1 MDSVM
6 AFVQPAYEFVHAG
19 FSDVKSQI
27 TALIIALVAAF
38 VMKNWGR
45 LWLTAV
51 AAVVVH
57 ILVGILLPL
66 VTGTGFRVQDLVP
79 DFISVTF
86 WANAFALWVGY
97 VLVIAFFF
105 FLKHNVFR
113 MGRSSHA
120 HGHAH

>member
-19 FSDVKSQI
+19 FSDVRTQVA
-27 TALIIALVAAF
+27 ALIIAAVAAF
-38 VMKNWGR
+38 IMNAWGR
-45 LWLTAV
+45 LWSMAL

-57 ILVGILLPL
+57 LLVEMILPVLQGGRFMI
-66 VTGTGFRVQDLVP
+66 P
-79 DFISVTF
+79 DFIALGF
-86 WANAFALWVGY
+86 WANALALYVGY

-113 MGRSSHA
+113 MGRPSHA
-120 HGHAH
+120 HAH

>member
-19 FSDVKSQI
+19 FSDVRSQVA
-27 TALIIALVAAF
+27 ALIIAAVAAF
-38 VMKNWGR
+38 VMSSWGR
-45 LWLTAV
+45 LWATAL

-57 ILVGILLPL
+57 ILVGMLLPVL
-66 VTGTGFRVQDLVP
+66 QGGAFTIP
-79 DFISVTF
+79 DFIALAF
-86 WANAFALWVGY
+86 WANALALYVGY